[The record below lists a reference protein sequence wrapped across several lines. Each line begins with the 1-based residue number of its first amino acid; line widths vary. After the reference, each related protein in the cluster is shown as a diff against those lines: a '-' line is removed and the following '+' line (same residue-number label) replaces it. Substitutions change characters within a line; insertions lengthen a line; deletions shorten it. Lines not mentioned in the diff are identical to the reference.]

1 MYQEPLS
8 AVQPIAMVA
17 WALPWTVAATLPTAS
32 TSLLLLDYLDG
43 SWPWSI
49 PSLCPELQQPQL
61 PAGSSGVLSCLGT
74 ACRGNPQLRNPV
86 SLSSQ
91 HTHSILQGMVW
102 SNNSQSEPVHHIPR
116 QRHSRRTFTFTVP
129 KLMCLWQLDTNPRS
143 SSLFQ
148 VLDQRL
154 PYRQNK
160 STVLA
165 NKNRSSTYFSF
176 SSPDICQLCKVY
188 GKLCNAYVRYSRDQY
203 QHNLIKHLNRK
214 NVLCIIASLW
224 ISTITEPQI
233 SYLNSFE

>member
-49 PSLCPELQQPQL
+49 PSPCPELQQPQL

-102 SNNSQSEPVHHIPR
+102 SNNSEWTSPSHPEAETQQEDLCFYCSEVDVSVTAGHKPPL
-116 QRHSRRTFTFTVP
+116 QQLVP
-129 KLMCLWQLDTNPRS
+129 STRS
-143 SSLFQ
+143 TPALQ
-148 VLDQRL
+148 
-154 PYRQNK
+154 
-160 STVLA
+160 
-165 NKNRSSTYFSF
+165 
-176 SSPDICQLCKVY
+176 
-188 GKLCNAYVRYSRDQY
+188 
-203 QHNLIKHLNRK
+203 
-214 NVLCIIASLW
+214 
-224 ISTITEPQI
+224 TE
-233 SYLNSFE
+233 